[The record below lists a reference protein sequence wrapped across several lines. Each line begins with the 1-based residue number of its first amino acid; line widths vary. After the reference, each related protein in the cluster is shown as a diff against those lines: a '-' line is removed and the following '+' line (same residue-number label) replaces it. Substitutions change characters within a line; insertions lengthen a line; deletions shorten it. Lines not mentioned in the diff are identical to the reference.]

1 MSNLINFFKSKFN
14 ELSKNDNNKK
24 SKKSNKDK
32 NKKHL
37 KNQVSLFDLSFDKV
51 DNTKADKESKPNID
65 SNIKKFSKTTPD
77 KLFQNN
83 FLKQIANLSSKINE
97 KKSDISDFFLSR
109 ENLSNN
115 NSERYQNNLDAVNIL
130 NRLNDSKKDVT
141 TKEQSILAKYVGWG
155 GLSKKFT
162 ENSKSDKELKNI
174 LGNYYDSAKASCLTS
189 FYTPATVI
197 KFIYK
202 VLDRFGF
209 EKGRILEPACG
220 TGRFLGFMPEDMYY
234 NSKILGIEMDKLS
247 SDIAKYLYPS
257 SKIINTKYEDSKIKN
272 ESVDLCIT
280 NVPFSTI
287 HPYDTEDKH
296 LNKYNLNI
304 HDYYF
309 IKSIEKVRDM
319 GLIIF
324 ITSSGTLDKADTSV
338 RRIIDKKCD
347 FIGAVRLPIEV
358 FCDTNTTTDI
368 IFLRKNNNKL
378 HSEDWVDIVNY
389 EDFLINSYYKNN
401 PHMMLGEMKIVS
413 SQYGPKQILKNAK
426 SLSISDYDKLLKYF
440 PSDIYETPLNDAY
453 MYEEDELKLCT
464 DVDDELKEGEFIL
477 ENELIYQKQGKY
489 LIPSSLIGKRKEKL
503 KQFVIIKDTIKNII
517 QAQLNNCTDNELNDL
532 QRNLNT
538 EYDKYVAEYGFI
550 SSRGN
555 KKLLSQDTLYYLV
568 ASLEIYNKQN
578 DTYKKADMFSKRTIG
593 KSKSEKKP
601 EKIEDAIMIAFNNY
615 GYLNID
621 YICSLMNQSYHSVK
635 DELLSKQLAYIDPL
649 TGYLVDRDSYLSGYV
664 KEKLKIAK
672 EASVNDNAF
681 LVNVK
686 ALEAN
691 QPKYETDVFFN
702 ISSTWIPS
710 NIKSDFI
717 EKTLD
722 LRKNSI
728 QLLYSTHLGYSI
740 NCSAYIPINKN
751 EFIWGT
757 KRRKSLSIVEAA
769 LNMKTIT
776 VTDKETQNGK
786 EVSVKNLE
794 ETQLAMN
801 ILDKWLIAFHSYVT
815 SNSYIHKE
823 LLDIY
828 NEKFID
834 YKEKEYKNI
843 LNDVRINPNIK
854 LREHQLK
861 GASRI
866 VTSDCNTLLCHSV
879 GSGKT
884 YTMITAAQELN
895 RISKIDSKKGNK
907 NLFVIP
913 NSLCESGQFAK
924 EYFNL
929 YPQANILATTS
940 KDFSKA
946 NRRKIIAKIVTCN
959 WDSIIIPHS
968 VLGLIPL
975 EAETELKLVESD
987 LKELNKTLKY
997 YRDECPN
1004 FSIKKLETIKENYL
1018 NRIKEL
1024 NDMHKD
1030 DALLSFEKLGIT
1042 NLFIDEAHNFKN
1054 LYFNTTMQVSGI
1066 SSLKT
1071 KKTQDLYNKL
1081 RYFKSVNGN
1090 KGVTFATAT
1099 PISNSICEMYTLL
1112 TYLNKPSLEHY
1123 RVDTF
1128 DAWASTFGSIISSM
1142 EVDPTGQGFRFQQR
1156 FAKFC
1161 NVPELVNIFRQV
1173 ADVVNICDI
1182 EDLDIPKVKEGKPIV
1197 EIIKPTSQ
1205 MKEYIDSLVKRAEG
1219 IHNSPYDPRID
1230 NMLNVTTDGRLMA
1243 VSPALVGIDGISPK
1257 IIKVGENIAS
1267 LYHEDKISTHLVF
1280 CDLGTPT
1287 GNSHNVYNDIKNELL
1302 KNNVLEKD
1310 IAYIHDAN
1318 TPEKRKKLID
1328 DFNNGVIR
1336 ILIGST
1342 SKMGEGTNFQKH
1354 LKSLHHVDVPWK
1366 PSSIS
1371 QREGR
1376 ILRQGNL
1383 NKEVYIFRYVVEGS
1397 FDAYSW
1403 QTIEIKA
1410 KYIAQILNNSSS
1422 SRTAEDIGNQLMSYA
1437 ETKACACSDDRILK
1451 LCEINREI
1459 QIIELNKKAFLNQ
1472 NLLTLQDIK
1481 SIENSIE
1488 ALNISISKLE
1498 EDIKVYASNSND
1510 FKITLDGK
1518 TYFDNKTAIETLG
1531 KIMDGG
1537 KVGFL
1542 GEIYGLNIVYEK
1554 EFTFDNKVREFISL
1568 GNNYKFEFSALK
1580 TPKTLI
1586 KYFMDY
1592 NKISSDKLDSL
1603 KEKYS
1608 FKTNELLSLKEVLKN
1623 KFTEDDKL
1631 ESLKLSKVNLEN
1643 ELRLGNTV
1651 IKKNNLDH
1659 NTVEKESE
1667 LITSLNDNTSI
1678 KDKAE
1683 SNYLF
1688 TGRRVLTKGVNYE
1701 IPIQLQIF
1709 MWNLIDNLKIKRD
1722 YLQVFDITPI
1732 DSNSML
1738 ITHKQEIPKYTSTY
1752 KIEQST
1758 DVNLKINTKI
1768 TIFVI
1773 DNIDYVTMLLSSEY

>member
-14 ELSKNDNNKK
+14 ELSKNDSNKK
-24 SKKSNKDK
+24 SKKSNKVKD
-32 NKKHL
+32 KKHL
-37 KNQVSLFDLSFDKV
+37 KNQVSLFDLSFDEV
-51 DNTKADKESKPNID
+51 DNTKTDKESK
-65 SNIKKFSKTTPD
+65 SNINSNMKEFSKTTPD
-77 KLFQNN
+77 KLFQNT
-83 FLKQIANLSSKINE
+83 FLKQITNLSSKINK

-115 NSERYQNNLDAVNIL
+115 NSERYQNNLDAINVL
-130 NRLNDSKKDVT
+130 NKLNDSKRDVT
-141 TKEQSILAKYVGWG
+141 TKEQSILSKYVGWG

-162 ENSKSDKELKNI
+162 ENSKSDKELKNV
-174 LGNYYDSAKASCLTS
+174 LGNYYDSARASCLTS

-202 VLDRFGF
+202 ALDRFGF

-272 ESVDLCIT
+272 ESIDLCIT

-287 HPYDTEDKH
+287 HPYDAEDKH

-324 ITSSGTLDKADTSV
+324 ITSSGTLDKSDTSV
-338 RRIIDKKCD
+338 REIIEKKCD
-347 FIGAVRLPIEV
+347 FIGAVRLPVEV
-358 FCDTNTTTDI
+358 FCDTDTTTDI
-368 IFLRKNNNKL
+368 IFLRKNKNKL
-378 HSEDWVDIVNY
+378 SSENWIDIVNY
-389 EDFLINSYYKNN
+389 EDFHINNYYKNN

-413 SQYGPKQILKNAK
+413 SQFGPKQVLKSAK
-426 SLSISDYDKLLKYF
+426 SLSTSDYDKLLKYF
-440 PSDIYETPLNDAY
+440 PSGIYETPLNDAY
-453 MYEEDELKLCT
+453 MYEEEELKLCT
-464 DVDDELKEGEFIL
+464 DDELKEGEFIL

-503 KQFVIIKDTIKNII
+503 KQFIIIKNTIKNII
-517 QAQLNNCTDNELNDL
+517 QAQLNNCTDSELNDL
-532 QRNLNT
+532 QSNLNT
-538 EYDKYVAEYGFI
+538 EYDKYIVEYGFI

-555 KKLLSQDTLYYLV
+555 KKLLSEDTLYYLV

-578 DTYKKADMFSKRTIG
+578 NTYKKADMFSKRTIG

-601 EKIEDAIMIAFNNY
+601 EKIEDALMIAFNNY

-672 EASVNDNAF
+672 EASVNNNAF

-801 ILDKWLIAFHSYVT
+801 ILDKWLIAFHNYVT

-1024 NDMHKD
+1024 NDMRKD

-1182 EDLDIPKVKEGKPIV
+1182 EDLDIPKVKEEKPIV
-1197 EIIKPTSQ
+1197 EIIKPTNQ
-1205 MKEYIDSLVKRAEG
+1205 MKEYIDSLVKRAEE
-1219 IHNSPYDPRID
+1219 IHNGPYDPRID

-1459 QIIELNKKAFLNQ
+1459 QIIELNKKAFLKQ

-1531 KIMDGG
+1531 EILDSG

-1592 NKISSDKLDSL
+1592 NKTSSDKLNSL
-1603 KEKYS
+1603 KGMYFAK
-1608 FKTNELLSLKEVLKN
+1608 KDELISLKEVLKN
-1623 KFTEDDKL
+1623 DFSEDHKL
-1631 ESLKLSKVNLEN
+1631 ETLMISKAKLEN
-1643 ELRLGNTV
+1643 ELRIGNTV
-1651 IKKNNLDH
+1651 IKENKSENNSSK
-1659 NTVEKESE
+1659 KETENE
-1667 LITSLNDNTSI
+1667 LIVTSDNDT
-1678 KDKAE
+1678 DTLDE
-1683 SNYLF
+1683 SDIGLF
-1688 TGRRVLTKGVNYE
+1688 NGKKYISKGVKAQISPELQNFIWGLIEKLEGDKEY
-1701 IPIQLQIF
+1701 IQIF
-1709 MWNLIDNLKIKRD
+1709 DLI
-1722 YLQVFDITPI
+1722 PG
-1732 DSNSML
+1732 DSNRISV
-1738 ITHKQEIPKYTSTY
+1738 IHKQGCPKYIATHELQQSICNNY
-1752 KIEQST
+1752 KINSE
-1758 DVNLKINTKI
+1758 K
-1768 TIFVI
+1768 TIIVKDDI
-1773 DNIDYVTMLLSSEY
+1773 SYVVMALSSED

>member
-1 MSNLINFFKSKFN
+1 MSNLINFFKTKFN
-14 ELSKNDNNKK
+14 EINQNGNHNKTKEKSNKKKKLIKNQISLFDLYFDRTNNIKSSNDNNKSK
-24 SKKSNKDK
+24 EIIKKDIKKSYRN
-32 NKKHL
+32 
-37 KNQVSLFDLSFDKV
+37 DL
-51 DNTKADKESKPNID
+51 NNC
-65 SNIKKFSKTTPD
+65 
-77 KLFQNN
+77 FQNN
-83 FLKQIANLSSKINE
+83 FTKQITNLKSKISE

-109 ENLSNN
+109 ENLSTN
-115 NSERYQNNLDAVNIL
+115 NSDRYQNNLNAITVL
-130 NRLNDSKKDVT
+130 NKLNNSQKDITLNDKT
-141 TKEQSILAKYVGWG
+141 ILSKYVGWG

-162 ENSKSDKELKNI
+162 EGSKSDEELKKL
-174 LGNYYDSAKASCLTS
+174 LGDYYDSAKASCLTS
-189 FYTPATVI
+189 FYTPAIVI
-197 KFIYK
+197 KFIYR
-202 VLDRFGF
+202 VLNKLGF
-209 EKGRILEPACG
+209 EKGRILDPACG

-247 SDIAKYLYPS
+247 SDIATHLYPS
-257 SKIINTKYEDSKIKN
+257 SKIINIKYEDSKIKN
-272 ESVDLCIT
+272 ESIDLCIT
-280 NVPFSTI
+280 NVPFSNI
-287 HPYDTEDKH
+287 HPYDIEDKY
-296 LNKYNLNI
+296 LNKYNLNV

-309 IKSIEKVRDM
+309 VKSIEKVRDM

-324 ITSSGTLDKADTSV
+324 ITTSGTLDKTDTTI
-338 RRIIDKKCD
+338 RKIINEKCD
-347 FIGAVRLPIEV
+347 FIGSIRLPIEV
-358 FCDTNTTTDI
+358 FCDTDTTTDI
-368 IFLRKNNNKL
+368 IFLRKNKNKL
-378 HSEDWVDIVNY
+378 SSENWIDVVNY
-389 EDFLINSYYKNN
+389 EDFYINNYYKNN
-401 PHMMLGEMKIVS
+401 PHMMLGEMEIVS
-413 SQYGPKQILKNAK
+413 SQFGPKQVLKSTK

-453 MYEEDELKLCT
+453 MYEEEELTLCT
-464 DVDDELKEGEFIL
+464 DDELKEGEFIL

-503 KQFVIIKDTIKNII
+503 KQFIIIKDTIKNII

-532 QRNLNT
+532 QRNLNAK
-538 EYDKYVAEYGFI
+538 YDKYINEYGFI

-555 KKLLSQDTLYYLV
+555 KKLLSEDTLYYLV
-568 ASLEIYNKQN
+568 ASLEIYDKQN

-593 KSKSEKKP
+593 KSKPEKNP

-615 GYLNID
+615 GYLNMD
-621 YICSLMNQSYHSVK
+621 YICSIMNKSYHNIK

-649 TGYLVDRDSYLSGYV
+649 TGDLVDRNSYLCGYV
-664 KEKLKIAK
+664 KEKLKVAK
-672 EASVNDNAF
+672 EASIKNNAF

-717 EKTLD
+717 EKTLE

-776 VTDKETQNGK
+776 ITDKETKNGK

-861 GASRI
+861 AASRI

-884 YTMITAAQELN
+884 YTMVTAAQELN
-895 RISKIDSKKGNK
+895 RISKIDSKRGNK

-987 LKELNKTLKY
+987 LNELNKTLKY
-997 YRDECPN
+997 YRDECPD
-1004 FSIKKLETIKENYL
+1004 FSIKKLETIKESYL

-1030 DALLSFEKLGIT
+1030 EALLSFEKLGIT

-1099 PISNSICEMYTLL
+1099 PVSNSICEMYTLL

-1123 RVDTF
+1123 GVDTF

-1161 NVPELVNIFRQV
+1161 NVPELINIFRQV

-1182 EDLDIPKVKEGKPIV
+1182 ENLDIPKIAKGKPIV

-1205 MKEYIDSLVKRAEG
+1205 MKEYINSLVERAERIQKG
-1219 IHNSPYDPRID
+1219 PYNPSID
-1230 NMLNVTTDGRLMA
+1230 NMLNITTDGRLMA
-1243 VSPALVGIDGISPK
+1243 VSPALVGIGGISPK
-1257 IIKVGENIAS
+1257 IIKVGENISS

-1287 GNSHNVYNDIKNELL
+1287 GNSHNVYDDIKNELL

-1328 DFNNGVIR
+1328 DFNNGIIR

-1410 KYIAQILNNSSS
+1410 KYVAQILNNSSS

-1459 QIIELNKKAFLNQ
+1459 QIIELNKKAFLKQ

-1481 SIENSIE
+1481 SIENSME

-1498 EDIKVYASNSND
+1498 EDIKVYASNSSD

-1531 KIMDGG
+1531 EIIDSG

-1586 KYFMDY
+1586 KYFMEY
-1592 NKISSDKLDSL
+1592 SKTSTEKLKSL
-1603 KEKYS
+1603 KGIYFCK
-1608 FKTNELLSLKEVLKN
+1608 KDELVSLKEVLKN

-1631 ESLKLSKVNLEN
+1631 ETLIISKAKLEN
-1643 ELRLGNTV
+1643 ELRIGNTV
-1651 IKKNNLDH
+1651 IKENKLENN
-1659 NTVEKESE
+1659 TIEKESE
-1667 LITSLNDNTSI
+1667 LITSLNDNISI
-1678 KDKAE
+1678 KNKAD
-1683 SNYLF
+1683 SGYLF
-1688 TGRRVLTKGVNYE
+1688 TGRKFLTKGVEHE
-1701 IPIQLQIF
+1701 ISIQLQVF
-1709 MWNLIDNLKIKRD
+1709 MWNLIDKLEIKKD

-1732 DSNSML
+1732 DSSSML
-1738 ITHKQEIPKYTSTY
+1738 ITHKQEVPKYTSTY
-1752 KIEQST
+1752 KVEQST
-1758 DVNLKINTKI
+1758 DVNFEIDAKK

-1773 DNIDYVTMLLSSEY
+1773 DDIDHVTMLLSSEY